1 MVLRLL
7 RVSTVNYTE
16 RLHSSRRISQAEMS
30 TDNDISEAMR
40 ELRRAL
46 GLTQTGLAK
55 AIGITGTSVYRYEA
69 GSQPDPFALL
79 VMARFAESKGLTA
92 LRNTFIKALGPVAH
106 LFDVGGLSLAK
117 DIEIK
122 AASRAAEEIQRI
134 ADQLS
139 DDERSQLL
147 AFALF
152 LKKNTDPTKDA
163 VIRFLLD
170 EWRSEA
176 KAKTGIRKSK
186 SETQHPSKK
195 SPKPH
200 QSA

>member
-1 MVLRLL
+1 
-7 RVSTVNYTE
+7 
-16 RLHSSRRISQAEMS
+16 MS
-30 TDNDISEAMR
+30 ADNDISQAMR

-106 LFDVGGLSLAK
+106 LFESEGFRLPP
-117 DIEIK
+117 DIEIEH
-122 AASRAAEEIQRI
+122 ANRPADEFQRI
-134 ADQLS
+134 LDQLN
-139 DDERSQLL
+139 DEERTQLL

-152 LKKNTDPTKDA
+152 LKTNTDPTKDA
-163 VIRFLLD
+163 VIRFLLE

-176 KAKTGIRKSK
+176 KAKTGVRRSK
-186 SETQHPSKK
+186 SETHNSKK
-195 SPKPH
+195 SPRTH
-200 QSA
+200 QTA